1 MAIPDY
7 QTIMLPLLR
16 FVRDGQAHSKCEA
29 VESLAKE
36 FKLSD
41 EVLKELLPSE
51 EQPLFDNQ
59 IARARTYSLKAGRK

>member
-16 FVRDGQAHSKCEA
+16 FAGDGKVHSKSEA

-36 FKLSD
+36 FKFSD
-41 EVLKELLPSE
+41 EEIKELLPSGK
-51 EQPLFDNQ
+51 QPLFDNRV
-59 IARARTYSLKAGRK
+59 ARARTYSLKAGRK